1 MGFDERRINLE
12 KSGKNGF
19 SFVFVDTHAT
29 KECKERL
36 SARDIDVND
45 LKDLEFC
52 TERSRKSYV
61 AYKKK
66 LARLYDSDPSQH
78 LTDDLEVW
86 ESVQPKNRVGRMFGI
101 GSSDPHFVVG
111 GKPSTTCGSKSYLD
125 AQQSQEVQDIKT
137 RFEKERQELE
147 NRLQQLER
155 EKVDREEREQLERVV
170 REEREQRMQKQIED
184 IMRKLN
190 SPGT

>member
-1 MGFDERRINLE
+1 MLIIVWNTPGWLKRSKVGKNNRKDKEEGYLPRHTGGSMGFDERRINLE

-19 SFVFVDTHAT
+19 SYVFVDTHAT

-45 LKDLEFC
+45 LKELEFC
-52 TERSRKSYV
+52 TKRSRKSYV

-78 LTDDLEVW
+78 LTDDLDVW
-86 ESVQPKNRVGRMFGI
+86 KSVQPKNRVGQMYGI

-111 GKPSTTCGSKSYLD
+111 RKPSTTCGLD
-125 AQQSQEVQDIKT
+125 HTLMPNS
-137 RFEKERQELE
+137 
-147 NRLQQLER
+147 
-155 EKVDREEREQLERVV
+155 
-170 REEREQRMQKQIED
+170 
-184 IMRKLN
+184 RKRYRCYY
-190 SPGT
+190 